1 MILAEKTILIMTNK
15 TYSVKFVK
23 PKRFLNKQLKVKANN
38 PKKAK
43 ELMLE
48 YLHKI
53 NKRFVKVYEV
63 KGGDN
68 E

>member
-1 MILAEKTILIMTNK
+1 MTNK
-15 TYSVKFVK
+15 TYSLKFIT
-23 PKRFLNKQLKVKANN
+23 PKRFINKPLIVKAKN

-48 YLHKI
+48 FLHKV

>member
-1 MILAEKTILIMTNK
+1 MTNK
-15 TYSVKFVK
+15 TYSLKFVK
-23 PKRFLNKQLKVKANN
+23 PKRFLNKQLKVKASN

-48 YLHKI
+48 FLHKVH
-53 NKRFVKVYEV
+53 KRFVKVYEV

>member
-1 MILAEKTILIMTNK
+1 MTDK

-48 YLHKI
+48 FLHKV